1 MYDSLLLRKGA
12 ACAAALAMLT
22 GGIGM
27 ANSTAV
33 SGETETLSLMCLG
46 DSITDG
52 FWMTGGYR
60 NTLCNLIAENGQQ
73 AQVDMVGP
81 NWGGSGYD
89 TQHAG
94 YSGYS
99 VDNIA
104 QEDSIS
110 GARTGISS
118 FIDWL
123 MADYPADVVFL
134 QIGTNDILSLY
145 DLENYGKR
153 LEALVDKI
161 LPTLPEDGA
170 LYLATLP
177 CMDATNTLYI
187 SEYFFTVESMDEAV
201 AQCNTQI
208 RALVAKKQ
216 SQGARIMLADINGV
230 LEKTDLYDGVHPSE
244 EGYRKMGEFWYQ
256 QLGGYWNGA
265 VDQMLTTTPPAETT
279 TTSVS
284 SETTT
289 TTVET
294 TTVSSAETTTTTTV
308 ETTYSETTAATTTA
322 APQLVSGDV
331 NSDGTVSVADAV
343 ALSKYLT
350 KAADGAA
357 IDAEQADLNTD
368 RQINAVDLTLL
379 KRHLL
384 SS

>member
-12 ACAAALAMLT
+12 ACAAALAILT
-22 GGIGM
+22 GGVGM
-27 ANSTAV
+27 ANFTAV

-60 NTLCNLIAENGQQ
+60 NTLCDLITENDQQ

-123 MADYPADVVFL
+123 MTDYPADVVFL

-145 DLENYGKR
+145 DLENYGTR

-201 AQCNTQI
+201 AQCNAQI

-216 SQGARIMLADINGV
+216 SEGARIMLSDINGV
-230 LEKTDLYDGVHPSE
+230 LEKTDLYDGVHPNE
-244 EGYRKMGEFWYQ
+244 EGYRKMGEYWYQ
-256 QLGGYWNGA
+256 QLCGYWNGA
-265 VDQMLTTTPPAETT
+265 VDQMQAGITPSVTT

-294 TTVSSAETTTTTTV
+294 TTIAAAETTTTTVETTSAETTTTTT
-308 ETTYSETTAATTTA
+308 ATQT
-322 APQLVSGDV
+322 LLGDV
-331 NSDGTVSVADAV
+331 NGDGIISIADAV

-350 KAADGAA
+350 KAADGTAM
-357 IDAEQADLNTD
+357 DAKQADMNTD
-368 RQINAVDLTLL
+368 GQINAVDLTLL
-379 KRHLL
+379 KRQLL

>member
-1 MYDSLLLRKGA
+1 MHDTILRKGA
-12 ACAAALAMLT
+12 AFAAAVAMIAGGVGMNT
-22 GGIGM
+22 GNTV
-27 ANSTAV
+27 A
-33 SGETETLSLMCLG
+33 GETEPIALMCLG

-60 NTLCNLIAENGQQ
+60 NTLCGLITQNNQE

-89 TQHAG
+89 PQHSG

-110 GARTGISS
+110 GQRTGISS

-145 DLENYGKR
+145 DLENYGAR

-161 LPTLPEDGA
+161 LVTLPEDGA

-187 SEYFFTVESMDEAV
+187 NEYFFTVESMDAAV
-201 AQCNTQI
+201 EQCNTQI
-208 RALVAKKQ
+208 RSLVAKKR
-216 SQGARIMLADINGV
+216 SEGARIMLADINAV
-230 LEKTDLYDGVHPSE
+230 LEKSDLYDGVHPNE
-244 EGYRKMGEFWYQ
+244 EGYRKMGEFWYT
-256 QLGGYWNGA
+256 QLCGYWNGA
-265 VDQMLTTTPPAETT
+265 VDQGQTITTTVTTTTSTETT
-279 TTSVS
+279 TTSTETTAVVTETTS
-284 SETTT
+284 VVTETTT
-289 TTVET
+289 TP
-294 TTVSSAETTTTTTV
+294 
-308 ETTYSETTAATTTA
+308 SETTVISTETTVPEVT
-322 APQLVSGDV
+322 LGDV
-331 NSDGTVSVADAV
+331 NGDGTVTVADAV
-343 ALSKYLT
+343 ALAKYITLES
-350 KAADGAA
+350 DSNA
-357 IDAEQADLNTD
+357 IVPEQADMNLD
-368 RQINAVDLTLL
+368 RRIDAADLSAL

-384 SS
+384 ST